1 MNTLEQIADLEKQYL
16 LQTYNRYP
24 IAFSRG
30 KGVFL
35 FDLEGKRYLDFVSG
49 LGVNALGH
57 AHPRIVKA
65 IREQAAMLV
74 HISNL
79 YYHEYQGPLAEKLCK
94 LSGLNRAFFSNSGT
108 EAIEG
113 SIKLARLAG
122 HRAGG
127 AAKSRLV
134 ALDGSYHGRT
144 FGALSLTGQDKHR
157 KGFEPLLEEVTFV
170 KQNDLASLRAAI
182 SDETCAI
189 VLEPV
194 FGEGG
199 IYECS
204 VEFLQECRA
213 LADRHR
219 AALIFDEIQCG
230 LGRTGT
236 MFAFQSF
243 GVTPDI
249 VAIAKPIAAGLP
261 LGAFIAKEE
270 FASAISPGQHGTT
283 FGGGPLACRVALEFL
298 AIVEEEKL
306 LENVNKVGAYLHQE
320 LNALADRHHA
330 ALIFDEIQC
339 GLGRTGTMFAF
350 QSFGVTPD
358 IVAIAKPIA
367 AGLPLGAFLAKEEFA
382 SAISP
387 GQHGTTFGGGPL
399 ACRVALE
406 FLAIVEEE
414 KLLENVNKVGAY
426 LQQELKAL
434 AEKSAAARE
443 VRGRGF
449 IQGIELE
456 IPARPIVD
464 AGLAE
469 GVLFNSTQ
477 DTVVRFLPPFLLEEK
492 HVDKGIRVLKKL
504 LGKKRKKAA

>member
-1 MNTLEQIADLEKQYL
+1 MCVANHKLDAAKLLPLCDPVELKFPMNNFEQIAERERQFL

-24 IAFSRG
+24 VVLSRG

-35 FDLEGKRYLDFVSG
+35 FDIDGKRYLDLVSG

-57 AHPRIVKA
+57 AHPRIVKT
-65 IREQAAMLV
+65 IRDQAMKLV
-74 HISNL
+74 HVSNL
-79 YYHEYQGPLAEKLCK
+79 YYHEYQGPLAEKLCT
-94 LSGLNRAFFSNSGT
+94 LSGLNHAFFSNSGT

-127 AAKSRLV
+127 EAKCRLV
-134 ALDGSYHGRT
+134 ALEGSYHGRT
-144 FGALSLTGQDKHR
+144 FGALSLKGQDKHR
-157 KGFEPLLEEVTFV
+157 KGFEPLLEEVSFV
-170 KQNDLASLRAAI
+170 KQNDVDGLRAAVN
-182 SDETCAI
+182 DNTCAI
-189 VLEPV
+189 VLEPI

-199 IYECS
+199 IHECS
-204 VEFLQECRA
+204 VEFLQECRS

-236 MFAFQSF
+236 IFAFQSF
-243 GVTPDI
+243 DVTPDI

-270 FASAISPGQHGTT
+270 
-283 FGGGPLACRVALEFL
+283 C
-298 AIVEEEKL
+298 
-306 LENVNKVGAYLHQE
+306 
-320 LNALADRHHA
+320 
-330 ALIFDEIQC
+330 
-339 GLGRTGTMFAF
+339 
-350 QSFGVTPD
+350 
-358 IVAIAKPIA
+358 
-367 AGLPLGAFLAKEEFA
+367 A

-426 LQQELKAL
+426 LQQQLKEVV
-434 AEKSAAARE
+434 EKRSAAIG

-449 IQGIELE
+449 IQGIQLE

-464 AGLAE
+464 GGLAE

-492 HVDKGIRVLKKL
+492 HVDKAIRVLKKL
-504 LGKKRKKAA
+504 LGKKKQPAERQPQASAAGQ

>member
-1 MNTLEQIADLEKQYL
+1 MNTLEQIAELERKYL
-16 LQTYNRYP
+16 LPTYNRYP
-24 IAFSRG
+24 VVLSRG
-30 KGVFL
+30 KGVFVY
-35 FDLEGKRYLDFVSG
+35 DIEGKRYLDFVAG

-57 AHPRIVKA
+57 AHPRVVKA
-65 IREQAAMLV
+65 IREQASKLV

-79 YYHEYQGPLAEKLCK
+79 YYHEYQGALAEKLCSH
-94 LSGLNRAFFSNSGT
+94 SGLNRGFFSNSGT

-127 AAKSRLV
+127 EAKSRLV
-134 ALDGSYHGRT
+134 ALEGSYHGRT

-157 KGFEPLLEEVTFV
+157 KGFEPLLEDVTFV
-170 KQNDLASLRAAI
+170 RQNDVEGLRTAVN
-182 SDETCAI
+182 DNTCAI
-189 VLEPV
+189 VLEPI

-219 AALIFDEIQCG
+219 
-230 LGRTGT
+230 
-236 MFAFQSF
+236 
-243 GVTPDI
+243 
-249 VAIAKPIAAGLP
+249 
-261 LGAFIAKEE
+261 
-270 FASAISPGQHGTT
+270 
-283 FGGGPLACRVALEFL
+283 
-298 AIVEEEKL
+298 
-306 LENVNKVGAYLHQE
+306 
-320 LNALADRHHA
+320 A

-414 KLLENVNKVGAY
+414 KLLENVNRVGAY
-426 LQQELKAL
+426 LRQAL
-434 AEKSAAARE
+434 NDLVGKRAAAKE

-449 IQGIELE
+449 IQGIQLE

-464 AGLAE
+464 AALTE

-477 DTVVRFLPPFLLEEK
+477 DTVLRFLPPFLLEEK
-492 HVDKGIRVLKKL
+492 HVDKGMRVLKKL
-504 LGKKRKKAA
+504 LGKKQKAAAA

>member
-1 MNTLEQIADLEKQYL
+1 MGIPGLPDIVIPAGVTEMHACSASPGTHIPVESNLPMATLEQIVELERKYL

-24 IAFSRG
+24 VGLSRG

-35 FDLEGKRYLDFVSG
+35 YDLEGKRYLDFVAG

-57 AHPRIVKA
+57 AHPRIVKT
-65 IREQAAMLV
+65 IREQAAKLIHV
-74 HISNL
+74 SNL
-79 YYHEYQGPLAEKLCK
+79 YYHEYQGLLAEKLCT
-94 LSGLNRAFFSNSGT
+94 LSGSSSGINRAFFSNSGT

-127 AAKSRLV
+127 DAKSRLV
-134 ALDGSYHGRT
+134 ALEGSYHGRT

-170 KQNDLASLRAAI
+170 ARNDVDALRAAV
-182 SDETCAI
+182 DDNTCAI
-189 VLEPV
+189 VLEPI

-204 VEFLQECRA
+204 VEFLGECRT

-219 AALIFDEIQCG
+219 
-230 LGRTGT
+230 
-236 MFAFQSF
+236 
-243 GVTPDI
+243 
-249 VAIAKPIAAGLP
+249 
-261 LGAFIAKEE
+261 
-270 FASAISPGQHGTT
+270 
-283 FGGGPLACRVALEFL
+283 
-298 AIVEEEKL
+298 
-306 LENVNKVGAYLHQE
+306 
-320 LNALADRHHA
+320 A

-382 SAISP
+382 TAISP

-406 FLAIVEEE
+406 FLAIVEHE
-414 KLLENVNKVGAY
+414 KLLENVNRVGGY
-426 LQQELKAL
+426 LQQELKGL
-434 AEKSAAARE
+434 VEKRAAAKE

-449 IQGIELE
+449 IQGIQLD

-464 AGLAE
+464 AALE
-469 GVLFNSTQ
+469 QGVLFNSTQ
-477 DTVVRFLPPFLLEEK
+477 DTVVRFLPPFLLQEK
-492 HVDKGIRVLKKL
+492 HVDKGIRLLKKL
-504 LGKKRKKAA
+504 LGKKRQSVSEVQPQSGQPQ

>member
-1 MNTLEQIADLEKQYL
+1 METLTQTPPASLEQIAALERQYL
-16 LQTYNRYP
+16 LQTYARYP
-24 IAFSRG
+24 VVLHRG

-35 FDLEGKRYLDFVSG
+35 FDIEGKKYLDFVSG
-49 LGVNALGH
+49 IGVNALGH

-65 IREQAAMLV
+65 IRDQAAKLIHV
-74 HISNL
+74 SNL

-127 AAKSRLV
+127 DAKCRLV

-157 KGFEPLLEEVTFV
+157 KGFEPLLEDVTFV
-170 KQNDLASLRAAI
+170 KQNDLEGLRAAVN
-182 SDETCAI
+182 DNTCAI
-189 VLEPV
+189 VLEPI

-199 IYECS
+199 IFECS
-204 VEFLQECRA
+204 VEFLRECRA
-213 LADRHR
+213 LADQHR
-219 AALIFDEIQCG
+219 AALIFDEIQGG

-236 MFAFQSF
+236 IFAFQSF

-270 FASAISPGQHGTT
+270 FATAISPGQHGTT
-283 FGGGPLACRVALEFL
+283 FGGGPLACRIALEFL
-298 AIVEEEKL
+298 SIVEEEKL
-306 LENVNKVGAYLHQE
+306 LENVNRVGAYLHDK
-320 LNALADRHHA
+320 LKDL
-330 ALIFDEIQC
+330 
-339 GLGRTGTMFAF
+339 
-350 QSFGVTPD
+350 VTKRS
-358 IVAIAKPIA
+358 VAI
-367 AGLPLGAFLAKEEFA
+367 G
-382 SAISP
+382 
-387 GQHGTTFGGGPL
+387 
-399 ACRVALE
+399 
-406 FLAIVEEE
+406 
-414 KLLENVNKVGAY
+414 
-426 LQQELKAL
+426 
-434 AEKSAAARE
+434 

-449 IQGIELE
+449 IQGIQLE

-469 GVLFNSTQ
+469 GVLFNSTH

-504 LGKKRKKAA
+504 LGKKAQAA

>member
-1 MNTLEQIADLEKQYL
+1 MKTFEPIAELERQYL

-24 IAFSRG
+24 VMLARG

-35 FDLEGKRYLDFVSG
+35 WDIEGKKYLDFVSG
-49 LGVNALGH
+49 IGVNALGH

-65 IREQAAMLV
+65 IRDQAAKLIHV
-74 HISNL
+74 SNL

-94 LSGLNRAFFSNSGT
+94 LTGSTSGLSRAFFSNSGT

-127 AAKSRLV
+127 DAKCRLV
-134 ALDGSYHGRT
+134 ALEGSYHGRT

-170 KQNDLASLRAAI
+170 KQNDVEGLRAAVN
-182 SDETCAI
+182 DNTCAI
-189 VLEPV
+189 VLEPI

-204 VEFLQECRA
+204 LEFLRECRT
-213 LADRHR
+213 LADQHR

-236 MFAFQSF
+236 IFAFQSF

-270 FASAISPGQHGTT
+270 FATAISPGQHGTT
-283 FGGGPLACRVALEFL
+283 FGGGPLACRIALEFL
-298 AIVEEEKL
+298 
-306 LENVNKVGAYLHQE
+306 
-320 LNALADRHHA
+320 
-330 ALIFDEIQC
+330 
-339 GLGRTGTMFAF
+339 
-350 QSFGVTPD
+350 S
-358 IVAIAKPIA
+358 
-367 AGLPLGAFLAKEEFA
+367 
-382 SAISP
+382 
-387 GQHGTTFGGGPL
+387 
-399 ACRVALE
+399 
-406 FLAIVEEE
+406 IVEEE

-426 LQQELKAL
+426 LQDKLKELVSKRN
-434 AEKSAAARE
+434 AAIG

-449 IQGIELE
+449 IQGIQLE

-464 AGLAE
+464 EGLAE
-469 GVLFNSTQ
+469 GVLFNSTH
-477 DTVVRFLPPFLLEEK
+477 DTVVRFLPPFLMQEK
-492 HVDKGIRVLKKL
+492 HVDKAIRVLKKL
-504 LGKKRKKAA
+504 LGRKRSAAA

>member
-1 MNTLEQIADLEKQYL
+1 MENLQSIVEREQKYL

-24 IAFSRG
+24 VAFERG

-35 FDLEGKRYLDFVSG
+35 FDLEGKRYLDFVAG

-57 AHPRIVKA
+57 AHPRIVKT
-65 IREQAAMLV
+65 IREQAARLI

-79 YYHEYQGPLAEKLCK
+79 YYHEYQGELAEKLCQ

-113 SIKLARLAG
+113 AIKLARLAG
-122 HRAGG
+122 HRVGG
-127 AAKSRLV
+127 PEKSRLIG
-134 ALDGSYHGRT
+134 LDGSYHGRT
-144 FGALSLTGQDKHR
+144 FGALSLTGQEKHR

-170 KQNDLASLRAAI
+170 PRNDIEALRAAVN
-182 SDETCAI
+182 DKTCAI
-189 VLEPV
+189 VLEPI

-199 IYECS
+199 IHECS

-213 LADRHR
+213 LADRHKV
-219 AALIFDEIQCG
+219 ALIFDEIQCG
-230 LGRTGT
+230 LGRTGHL
-236 MFAFQSF
+236 FAFQ
-243 GVTPDI
+243 G
-249 VAIAKPIAAGLP
+249 
-261 LGAFIAKEE
+261 
-270 FASAISPGQHGTT
+270 
-283 FGGGPLACRVALEFL
+283 
-298 AIVEEEKL
+298 
-306 LENVNKVGAYLHQE
+306 
-320 LNALADRHHA
+320 
-330 ALIFDEIQC
+330 
-339 GLGRTGTMFAF
+339 
-350 QSFGVTPD
+350 FGVTPD

-406 FLAIVEEE
+406 YLAIVQEEN
-414 KLLENVNKVGAY
+414 LLENVAKVGAY
-426 LQQELKAL
+426 LNNELQQLVQ
-434 AEKSAAARE
+434 SYGSARE

-456 IPARPIVD
+456 VPTRPIVEE
-464 AGLAE
+464 ALAQ

-477 DTVVRFLPPFLLEEK
+477 DTVVRFLPPFLLQEA
-492 HVDKGIRVLKKL
+492 HVDKGIRVLRKF
-504 LGKKRKKAA
+504 LGRKRRAAA

>member
-1 MNTLEQIADLEKQYL
+1 MTVADEIIQREQHFL
-16 LQTYNRYP
+16 LQTYSRYP
-24 IAFSRG
+24 LVIARG

-35 FDLEGKRYLDFVSG
+35 YDLEGRRYLDFVAG

-65 IREQAAMLV
+65 IREQAARAIHL
-74 HISNL
+74 SNL
-79 YYHEYQGPLAEKLCK
+79 YYNEYQGLLAEKLCR
-94 LSGLNRAFFSNSGT
+94 LSGLQRAFFSNSGT

-127 AAKSRLV
+127 EAKSRVV
-134 ALDGSYHGRT
+134 ALEGSYHGRPC
-144 FGALSLTGQDKHR
+144 GALSLTGQAKHR
-157 KGFEPLLEEVTFV
+157 KGFEPLLEDVTFV
-170 KQNDLASLRAAI
+170 KQNDLEGLRAGVN
-182 SDETCAI
+182 DNTCAI
-189 VLEPV
+189 VLEPI

-204 VEFLQECRA
+204 VEFLRECRA

-236 MFAFQSF
+236 IFAFQSF
-243 GVTPDI
+243 GVTPDM

-261 LGAFIAKEE
+261 LGAFLAKEE
-270 FASAISPGQHGTT
+270 FATAISPGQHGTT

-298 AIVEEEKL
+298 AIVE
-306 LENVNKVGAYLHQE
+306 
-320 LNALADRHHA
+320 D
-330 ALIFDEIQC
+330 
-339 GLGRTGTMFAF
+339 
-350 QSFGVTPD
+350 
-358 IVAIAKPIA
+358 
-367 AGLPLGAFLAKEEFA
+367 
-382 SAISP
+382 
-387 GQHGTTFGGGPL
+387 
-399 ACRVALE
+399 
-406 FLAIVEEE
+406 E

-426 LQQELKAL
+426 LQQELKTIV
-434 AEKSAAARE
+434 EKSAAAKE

-449 IQGIELE
+449 IQGINLG

-464 AGLAE
+464 EALSE

-504 LGKKRKKAA
+504 LRKKRK

>member
-1 MNTLEQIADLEKQYL
+1 MTTTEDVIQREKQFL

-24 IAFSRG
+24 LVIERG

-35 FDLEGKRYLDFVSG
+35 FDLDGKRYLDFVAG

-57 AHPRIVKA
+57 AHPRIVKT
-65 IREQAAMLV
+65 IREQCARAIHL
-74 HISNL
+74 SNL
-79 YYHEYQGPLAEKLCK
+79 YYNEYQGLLAEKLCQ
-94 LSGLNRAFFSNSGT
+94 LSGMQRAFFSNSGT

-127 AAKSRLV
+127 EAKSRLV
-134 ALDGSYHGRT
+134 ALQGSYHGRT
-144 FGALSLTGQDKHR
+144 FGSMSLTGQDKYR
-157 KGFEPLLEEVTFV
+157 KGFEPLLEDVTFV
-170 KQNDLASLRAAI
+170 AQNDVEGLRAAVN
-182 SDETCAI
+182 DNTCAI
-189 VLEPV
+189 VLEPI

-204 VEFLQECRA
+204 VEFLQACRA
-213 LADRHR
+213 AADRHK

-243 GVTPDI
+243 GVTPDM

-261 LGAFIAKEE
+261 LGAFIAREE
-270 FASAISPGQHGTT
+270 FASAIAVGQHGTT
-283 FGGGPLACRVALEFL
+283 FGGGPLACRVALEYF

-306 LENVNKVGAYLHQE
+306 LENVV
-320 LNALADRHHA
+320 R
-330 ALIFDEIQC
+330 
-339 GLGRTGTMFAF
+339 
-350 QSFGVTPD
+350 
-358 IVAIAKPIA
+358 
-367 AGLPLGAFLAKEEFA
+367 
-382 SAISP
+382 
-387 GQHGTTFGGGPL
+387 
-399 ACRVALE
+399 
-406 FLAIVEEE
+406 
-414 KLLENVNKVGAY
+414 VGAY
-426 LQQELKAL
+426 LQQELTL
-434 AEKSAAARE
+434 LTNRYAAATG

-449 IQGIELE
+449 IQGIQLE

-464 AGLAE
+464 AALAE

-477 DTVVRFLPPFLLEEK
+477 DTVVRFLPPFLMEEK

>member
-1 MNTLEQIADLEKQYL
+1 MKTFEQIADLERRYL
-16 LQTYNRYP
+16 LGTYNRYP
-24 IAFSRG
+24 VALTRG

-35 FDLEGKRYLDFVSG
+35 YDIDDKRYLDFVSG

-57 AHPRIVKA
+57 AHPRIVKT
-65 IREQAAMLV
+65 IREQAGKLIHV
-74 HISNL
+74 SNL
-79 YYHEYQGPLAEKLCK
+79 YYHEYQGALAEKLCT
-94 LSGLNRAFFSNSGT
+94 LAGGASGEKFRAFFSNSGT

-127 AAKSRLV
+127 EAKSRLV
-134 ALDGSYHGRT
+134 ALQGSYHGRT
-144 FGALSLTGQDKHR
+144 FGALSLTGQEKHR

-170 KQNDLASLRAAI
+170 GQNDLEGLRAAVN
-182 SDETCAI
+182 DNTCAI
-189 VLEPV
+189 VLEPI

-213 LADRHR
+213 LADKHK

-270 FASAISPGQHGTT
+270 FANAIAPGQHGTT

-306 LENVNKVGAYLHQE
+306 LEK
-320 LNALADRHHA
+320 
-330 ALIFDEIQC
+330 
-339 GLGRTGTMFAF
+339 
-350 QSFGVTPD
+350 
-358 IVAIAKPIA
+358 
-367 AGLPLGAFLAKEEFA
+367 
-382 SAISP
+382 
-387 GQHGTTFGGGPL
+387 
-399 ACRVALE
+399 
-406 FLAIVEEE
+406 
-414 KLLENVNKVGAY
+414 VNKVGAY
-426 LQQELKAL
+426 LQQELKL
-434 AEKSAAARE
+434 IAEKSPAAKE

-449 IQGIELE
+449 IQGINLN

-464 AGLAE
+464 AALAE

-492 HVDKGIRVLKKL
+492 HVDKGMRVLKKL
-504 LGKKRKKAA
+504 LRKKRAVALEGKASIEMPCQAGGDAGG

>member
-1 MNTLEQIADLEKQYL
+1 MTTVEQIVDRERHFL

-24 IAFSRG
+24 IVLTRG

-35 FDLEGKRYLDFVSG
+35 YDIEEKRYLDFVSG

-57 AHPRIVKA
+57 AHPRIMKA
-65 IREQAAMLV
+65 IREQAAKLV
-74 HISNL
+74 HVSNL
-79 YYHEYQGPLAEKLCK
+79 YYHEYQGLLAEKLCG

-127 AAKSRLV
+127 EQKSRLV

-157 KGFEPLLEEVTFV
+157 KGFEPLLEDVTFV
-170 KQNDLASLRAAI
+170 KQNDLDGLRAAVN
-182 SDETCAI
+182 DNTCAI
-189 VLEPV
+189 VLEPI

-199 IYECS
+199 IHECS
-204 VEFLQECRA
+204 VEFLRECRA

-219 AALIFDEIQCG
+219 VALIFDEIQCG

-243 GVTPDI
+243 GVMPD
-249 VAIAKPIAAGLP
+249 
-261 LGAFIAKEE
+261 
-270 FASAISPGQHGTT
+270 
-283 FGGGPLACRVALEFL
+283 
-298 AIVEEEKL
+298 
-306 LENVNKVGAYLHQE
+306 
-320 LNALADRHHA
+320 
-330 ALIFDEIQC
+330 
-339 GLGRTGTMFAF
+339 M
-350 QSFGVTPD
+350 
-358 IVAIAKPIA
+358 VAIAKPIA

-382 SAISP
+382 TAIAP

-426 LQQELKAL
+426 LQQELKGL
-434 AEKSAAARE
+434 AEKRAAATE

-449 IQGIELE
+449 IQGIQLE

-464 AGLAE
+464 AALAE

-477 DTVVRFLPPFLLEEK
+477 DTVVRFLPPFLMEEK
-492 HVDKGIRVLKKL
+492 HIDKGIRVLKKL
-504 LGKKRKKAA
+504 LGKKRKAAA

>member
-1 MNTLEQIADLEKQYL
+1 MKTFEQIAELEKRYL
-16 LQTYNRYP
+16 LGTYNRYP
-24 IAFSRG
+24 IVLTRG

-35 FDLEGKRYLDFVSG
+35 YDLEDRRYLDFVAG

-57 AHPRIVKA
+57 AHPRIVKT
-65 IREQAAMLV
+65 IREQAGKLIHV
-74 HISNL
+74 SNL
-79 YYHEYQGPLAEKLCK
+79 YYHEYQGALAEKLCT
-94 LSGLNRAFFSNSGT
+94 LAGSSFGGSSMGTSRAFFSNSGT

-122 HRAGG
+122 HRSGG
-127 AAKSRLV
+127 EAKCRLV
-134 ALDGSYHGRT
+134 ALRGSYHGRT
-144 FGALSLTGQDKHR
+144 FGALSLTGQEKHR

-170 KQNDLASLRAAI
+170 AQNDIEGLRAAVN
-182 SDETCAI
+182 DNTCAI
-189 VLEPV
+189 VLEPI

-199 IYECS
+199 IHECS
-204 VEFLQECRA
+204 VEFLQGCRA
-213 LADRHR
+213 AADRHR

-243 GVTPDI
+243 GVTPD
-249 VAIAKPIAAGLP
+249 
-261 LGAFIAKEE
+261 
-270 FASAISPGQHGTT
+270 
-283 FGGGPLACRVALEFL
+283 
-298 AIVEEEKL
+298 
-306 LENVNKVGAYLHQE
+306 
-320 LNALADRHHA
+320 
-330 ALIFDEIQC
+330 
-339 GLGRTGTMFAF
+339 M
-350 QSFGVTPD
+350 
-358 IVAIAKPIA
+358 VAIAKPIA

-406 FLAIVEEE
+406 FLAIMEEE
-414 KLLENVNKVGAY
+414 KLLNNVNKVGAY
-426 LQQELKAL
+426 LQQELKVVVA
-434 AEKSAAARE
+434 KSAAAKE

-449 IQGIELE
+449 IQGINLA

-464 AGLAE
+464 EALAE

-477 DTVVRFLPPFLLEEK
+477 DTVLRFLPPYLLEEK

-504 LGKKRKKAA
+504 LRKKRKAA

>member
-1 MNTLEQIADLEKQYL
+1 MNTSVVSPAEPASSSQSHSLEHIAELERKYL
-16 LQTYNRYP
+16 LTTYNRYP
-24 IAFSRG
+24 VVLERG

-35 FDLEGKRYLDFVSG
+35 YDIEGKRYLDFVSG

-65 IREQAAMLV
+65 IREQAARLL

-79 YYHEYQGPLAEKLCK
+79 YYHEYQGTLAEKLCQ
-94 LSGLNRAFFSNSGT
+94 LSGLDRAFFSNSGT

-127 AAKSRLV
+127 EAKCRLV

-170 KQNDLASLRAAI
+170 KQNDVESLRAAVN
-182 SDETCAI
+182 DNTCAI
-189 VLEPV
+189 VLEPI

-204 VEFLQECRA
+204 PEFLAECRA
-213 LADRHR
+213 LADRHK

-236 MFAFQSF
+236 IFAFQSF

-298 AIVEEEKL
+298 AIVE
-306 LENVNKVGAYLHQE
+306 
-320 LNALADRHHA
+320 D
-330 ALIFDEIQC
+330 
-339 GLGRTGTMFAF
+339 
-350 QSFGVTPD
+350 
-358 IVAIAKPIA
+358 
-367 AGLPLGAFLAKEEFA
+367 
-382 SAISP
+382 
-387 GQHGTTFGGGPL
+387 
-399 ACRVALE
+399 
-406 FLAIVEEE
+406 E

-426 LQQELKAL
+426 LQHELKAL
-434 AEKSAAARE
+434 AEKRGAGNE

-449 IQGIELE
+449 IQGIQLE

-504 LGKKRKKAA
+504 LGKKQKAAA